1 MSLPSSLSV
10 SETMKILVE
19 RRPVLKPVLR
29 AFEPVIEAFGRLAG
43 ELAGPLAE
51 RGIAVPELDLE
62 REAQGVS
69 LLAGWDCAGIGDCL
83 AQSAKGMLPLLVKTE
98 ALKKSAGALEDFF
111 AGKAASGEE
120 RDAREALAQA
130 VLSGDDD
137 AVVAVAEKAGIDA
150 EVLKFAG
157 EMCLSPVLRA
167 MVDACVKAHGNKN
180 PWDAGNRWQQG
191 YCPVCGAFATIA
203 WLARPSQEDNPFL
216 QAGGGRRHLHCGACG
231 ADWLFK
237 RIACPSCGS
246 EDKGSSNI
254 FKQSGISFGE
264 RIDWCDKCKTYLPTI
279 DFRESEHV
287 LDLDALAL
295 GMMHLDMVAH
305 DKQLKPLKVSFWNA
319 L

>member
-10 SETMKILVE
+10 SETTKILVE
-19 RRPVLKPVLR
+19 RRPVLEPVLR
-29 AFEPVIEAFGRLAG
+29 AFEPVIESFGRLAG
-43 ELAGPLAE
+43 ELAAPLAE
-51 RGIAVPELDLE
+51 RGVSVPELDLE

-83 AQSAKGMLPLLVKTE
+83 AQSARGMLPLLVKTD

-111 AGKAASGEE
+111 AGKATSGEG

-167 MVDACVKAHGNKN
+167 MVDACVKAHGGKN

-237 RIACPSCGS
+237 RIA
-246 EDKGSSNI
+246 
-254 FKQSGISFGE
+254 
-264 RIDWCDKCKTYLPTI
+264 
-279 DFRESEHV
+279 
-287 LDLDALAL
+287 
-295 GMMHLDMVAH
+295 
-305 DKQLKPLKVSFWNA
+305 
-319 L
+319 

>member
-10 SETMKILVE
+10 SETMKILVD
-19 RRPVLKPVLR
+19 RRPVLEPVLR

-51 RGIAVPELDLE
+51 RGIAVPEIDLE

-180 PWDAGNRWQQG
+180 PWDAGNRW
-191 YCPVCGAFATIA
+191 
-203 WLARPSQEDNPFL
+203 
-216 QAGGGRRHLHCGACG
+216 
-231 ADWLFK
+231 
-237 RIACPSCGS
+237 
-246 EDKGSSNI
+246 
-254 FKQSGISFGE
+254 
-264 RIDWCDKCKTYLPTI
+264 
-279 DFRESEHV
+279 
-287 LDLDALAL
+287 
-295 GMMHLDMVAH
+295 
-305 DKQLKPLKVSFWNA
+305 
-319 L
+319 

>member
-10 SETMKILVE
+10 SETTKILVE
-19 RRPVLKPVLR
+19 RRPVLEPVLR
-29 AFEPVIEAFGRLAG
+29 TFEPVIESFGRLAG
-43 ELAGPLAE
+43 ELAAPLAE
-51 RGIAVPELDLE
+51 RGVSVPELDLE

-83 AQSAKGMLPLLVKTE
+83 AQSARGMLPLLVKTD

-111 AGKAASGEE
+111 AGKATSGEG

-137 AVVAVAEKAGIDA
+137 AVVTVAEKAGIDA

-167 MVDACVKAHGNKN
+167 MVDACVKAHGGKN

-254 FKQSGISFGE
+254 FKQSGANFGE
-264 RIDWCDKCKTYLPTI
+264 RIDWCEKCKAYLPTI

-287 LDLDALAL
+287 LDLDVLAL

-305 DKQLKPLKVSFWNA
+305 DKQLRPLKVSFGNA

>member
-19 RRPVLKPVLR
+19 RRPVLEPVLR
-29 AFEPVIEAFGRLAG
+29 AFEPVIEAFGMLAG
-43 ELAGPLAE
+43 ELAAPLAE
-51 RGIAVPELDLE
+51 RGIAVPEIDLE

-111 AGKAASGEE
+111 AGKATSGEV